1 MRYFEDFRVGDT
13 FDLGSQTITEED
25 IVTFAKR
32 FDPQPFHIDPERAK
46 DSIFGGLV
54 ASGWHTTAIFMRLF
68 FNGLLSDTASMGSP
82 GVDEVRWLKPVRPGN
97 SIYARFTVLESTPSR
112 SRSNLGILR
121 SVCELYNQ
129 DGEQVMCLKGV
140 HFVGRRPGTS

>member
-46 DSIFGGLV
+46 GSIFGGLV

-97 SIYARFTVLESTPSR
+97 IIYACFTVLESTPSR

-129 DGEQVMCLKGV
+129 DGELVMSLKGV